1 MTDTFEHGALDL
13 QKRKSIIYAAHSKAS
28 FYFRAHISKF
38 ILEQGGVPINPFMS
52 FDYFLTDSIDR
63 DIVREAN
70 NNLVRISEELWVF
83 GPIADGVLAEIKQAK
98 AQKKP
103 IRYFRIVKSRDIEE
117 ISPTETVMEEG
128 LEQHRGEL

>member
-1 MTDTFEHGALDL
+1 MTDTFEHGALKL
-13 QKRKSIIYAAHSKAS
+13 QKRKPIIFAAHSKAS

-83 GPIADGVLAEIKQAK
+83 GPIADGVLAEIQQAK
-98 AQKKP
+98 KQEKS
-103 IRYFRIVKSRDIEE
+103 IRYFNIVKSRDIV
-117 ISPTETVMEEG
+117 ETSSSDAIMEEG
-128 LEQHRGEL
+128 LEQYRGQL